1 MKYVRALGLLAL
13 LATCRDAGTGPLAV
27 IAAVSLTPSHSTLP
41 APQSIQLV
49 ATPRDPSGKPNARAS
64 VRWHSSDS
72 TLASVSPSGLV
83 STHAPGFVTITA
95 TSGPASGISTLNI
108 LPAAATLAISPD
120 SGLLL
125 GGDSLVF
132 HAAVYDSLG
141 TVLGGRSV
149 QWSSSDTTVVRMTPD
164 GYAHGRAP
172 GRAFVMAKVEGAQAT
187 ALVRVW
193 CSPFTHIEASPDSAW
208 VSVGELLGLTA
219 SATDP
224 NCGLAP
230 YAIQWKSLDPG
241 LATVTQAGVVTAIG
255 QGRARI
261 VAVGAQ
267 FEDLGLADTVIVH
280 IDPRVASVTVVPD
293 SFTAQWFA
301 WEFPQAVV
309 RDSAGTVLQGHVVA
323 WSSSN
328 GTVAHFLHDS
338 LLTSAV
344 GTITIRAKVDGV
356 TGTGTVTVDSTPAPS
371 LVPST
376 IEVLTTTTVPVQIG
390 NTFGQTVALSS
401 TDTTRFTVT
410 PSDTVITGPT
420 TVLLYGKA
428 PGLAALQVASQGRM
442 TLGQVRTYSRTVDR
456 VTISPRPFLL
466 RVGDTLRLN
475 ADVSYETSYP
485 PPYPILWTSADSSI
499 ASVDDSG
506 VVTAR
511 QPGLTLLTATS
522 GGVSDTATLRVPS
535 PSAPQI
541 GTLDSGPIVAGTS
554 LTIEGANFSPI
565 PDSNRVSFGGLPALV
580 TSASASSLTVLIPPA
595 DSFPCRPSA
604 PAPLRILV
612 GNEAAETTAVLQVA
626 ARRTMASGDTLRLF
640 GAALRCNEFPDGIYL
655 GTFANTGTAAAS
667 AVAIRVATTPVA
679 LRASVTARVAS
690 APAAARPTLDP
701 ARALAWTREA
711 SRVDRRWLSL
721 DREFLRR
728 APSLRGGWSASAPT
742 ASSASSVSASSPFRT
757 IRIPI
762 IDAAEICSHYTAITA
777 RTAYV
782 GRAVTV
788 LEDINAPLAGTIDPL
803 YAAIGARYDSV
814 MLSVLEDNIGSP
826 LAARGSQVLLV
837 FSPAV
842 NEFGAGAF
850 VAACDL
856 FPESTAPASNGSPVV
871 YASVP
876 DTGTGFDGGL
886 TKDVWR
892 WLLPRVLMHESAHLT
907 LFAERLAQGVPP
919 EDFWLEEGVASITEE
934 MWARRIYGGLWKQN
948 LGYRATLYCDVRPTF
963 PECGGQ
969 PLAMFALFSSLYDF
983 DRGLESR
990 SVLGPTSADD
1000 FLFPGGSWS
1009 FLRWA
1014 IDQYAT
1020 TEASFLKALAHDPS
1034 ANGVASLQNQTGEP
1048 FSTMLAD
1055 WMMAS
1060 GLDDSELSGVP
1071 GRYSIPTWNM
1081 RDVFYGLYQDFFETF
1096 TEPNPIPVRSLYYG
1110 GISDPINLGGGGVS
1124 YWEPW
1129 IPGSTGLRFLTV
1141 YSPNGGPL
1149 PPSLTLVLFRE

>member
-1 MKYVRALGLLAL
+1 MKYVRALGLFAL

-49 ATPRDPSGKPNARAS
+49 ATPRDPSGKANARAS
-64 VRWHSSDS
+64 VRWRSSDS
-72 TLASVSPSGLV
+72 TLASVSPTGLV

-95 TSGPASGISTLNI
+95 TSGSASGISTLNI
-108 LPAAATLAISPD
+108 LPAAATLTITPD
-120 SGLLL
+120 TGMLL

-141 TVLGGRSV
+141 AALGGRPV
-149 QWSSSDTTVVRMTPD
+149 QWSSSDTTVVRITPD
-164 GYAHGRAP
+164 GYAHGGAP
-172 GRAFVMAKVEGAQAT
+172 GRANVIAKVEGAQGTAT
-187 ALVRVW
+187 VRVW
-193 CSPFTHIEASPDSAW
+193 CSPFTHIEASPESAW
-208 VSVGELLGLTA
+208 VSVGELLGLTG

-224 NCGLAP
+224 NCSLAP
-230 YAIQWKSLDPG
+230 YAIQWKSLDPE

-390 NTFGQTVALSS
+390 NTFGQTVSLSS

-420 TVLLYGKA
+420 TVLVYGKA

-442 TLGQVRTYSRTVDR
+442 TLGRVRTYSLTVDR
-456 VTISPRPFLL
+456 VTISPRPFML

-485 PPYPILWTSADSSI
+485 PPYPIFWTSADSSI

-511 QPGLTLLTATS
+511 QPGLTVLTATS

-535 PSAPQI
+535 RSAPQI
-541 GTLDSGPIVAGTS
+541 VTLDTGPVVAGTS
-554 LTIEGANFSPI
+554 LTIQGANFSPI
-565 PDSNRVSFGGLPALV
+565 PDSNRVSVGGLPALV

-626 ARRTMASGDTLRLF
+626 SRRTMASGDTLRLF

-655 GTFANTGTAAAS
+655 GTFANTGTAPTS
-667 AVAIRVATTPVA
+667 AVAFRVATTPVA
-679 LRASVTARVAS
+679 LRAGPPRFRGPAVATA
-690 APAAARPTLDP
+690 PPTLDA
-701 ARALAWTREA
+701 ARVLAWTREA

-721 DREFLRR
+721 DHEFLRR
-728 APSLRGGWSASAPT
+728 APPLRGAWSAS
-742 ASSASSVSASSPFRT
+742 ASSASSVSANAPFRT
-757 IRIPI
+757 IRVPI
-762 IDAAEICSHYTAITA
+762 IDAAGVCVHYTAITA
-777 RTAYV
+777 RAAYV
-782 GRAVTV
+782 GQKVTV

-814 MLSVLEDNIGSP
+814 MVPVIEGNIGSP
-826 LAARGSQVLLV
+826 LAAGGSSQVLLV

-850 VAACDL
+850 VTACDL
-856 FPESTAPASNGSPVV
+856 FPESTAPSSNESPVV
-871 YASVP
+871 YAAVP
-876 DTGTGFDGGL
+876 DTGSGFDAGL
-886 TKDVWR
+886 TKDVWW
-892 WLLPRVLMHESAHLT
+892 WLLPRLLMHESAHLA
-907 LFAERLAQGVPP
+907 LFAERLAQGLPP
-919 EDFWLEEGVASITEE
+919 EDPWLEEGVASVTEE
-934 MWARRIYGGLWKQN
+934 LWARHIYGGTWQQN

-963 PECGGQ
+963 PECGGR
-969 PLAMFALFSSLYDF
+969 PFAMFALFASLYDF
-983 DRGLESR
+983 DQGLESR
-990 SVLGPTSADD
+990 SVLGPAGDDD
-1000 FLFPGGSWS
+1000 FLFPGASWS

-1020 TEASFLKALAHDPS
+1020 REASFLMALVHDPS
-1034 ANGVASLQNQTGEP
+1034 SNGVAALQLQTGSP
-1048 FSTMLAD
+1048 FSAMLAD
-1055 WMMAS
+1055 WTMAT
-1060 GLDDSELSGVP
+1060 GLDDSQLPDVP
-1071 GRYSIPTWNM
+1071 GRYAIPTWNM
-1081 RDVFYGLYQDFFETF
+1081 RDVFNGMYQDFYETF
-1096 TEPNPIPVRSLYYG
+1096 TQPYPLPVRSLYYG
-1110 GISDPINLGGGGVS
+1110 GISDLITLGGGGVS

-1129 IPGSTGLRFLTV
+1129 IPGSSGSRFLTV
-1141 YSPNGGPL
+1141 YTPNSGPL
-1149 PPSLTLVLFRE
+1149 PPTLTLVIFRE